1 MLAAWFSIIS
11 SSHLLYVCGCGC
23 MHEFFRILQSV
34 IYNLNFP
41 SWSLL
46 ALQETPTDGDPE
58 LLDDSEFYQQ
68 LLKEF
73 FETVDPSSSG
83 RQFHFF

>member
-1 MLAAWFSIIS
+1 MLVIFCHFSFQYHS
-11 SSHLLYVCGCGC
+11 F
-23 MHEFFRILQSV
+23 EF
-34 IYNLNFP
+34 NC
-41 SWSLL
+41 
-46 ALQETPTDGDPE
+46 AQETHADGDPE

-83 RQFHFF
+83 KQFCFG

>member
-1 MLAAWFSIIS
+1 MDFVGSYNVRYTILIS
-11 SSHLLYVCGCGC
+11 C
-23 MHEFFRILQSV
+23 
-34 IYNLNFP
+34 
-41 SWSLL
+41 SLL

-83 RQFHFF
+83 IAN

>member
-1 MLAAWFSIIS
+1 MLVIFCHFSFQYHS
-11 SSHLLYVCGCGC
+11 F
-23 MHEFFRILQSV
+23 EF
-34 IYNLNFP
+34 NC
-41 SWSLL
+41 
-46 ALQETPTDGDPE
+46 AQETHADGDPE

-83 RQFHFF
+83 K